1 MERSFE
7 INCNT
12 SFNPPRAFLSILGG
26 EIMGINPTNVRVNMP
41 NLALSTYGQGAR
53 ILTVVYGLSTTR
65 YTFSDQ
71 NWLTAI
77 GCDDMAAVTG
87 LANRSFSG
95 GCVSYCQSAGDSGG
109 VASCPND
116 SNGFGLGTGCCRT
129 PIPKGTTN
137 LFVNLT
143 DVHRN
148 WRNNKLFS
156 TSYAFVGEMVTSN
169 FSYRLN
175 DLNNATIFLSDNWS
189 AKNTPPVVLDWKIGQ
204 QNCDE
209 ARRNLTTYACK
220 ANSECVNFDT
230 NIVGYLCNCSK
241 GYQGNPYLDPGCQD
255 SDECADNPCDPNADC
270 TNIPGSFI
278 CKCRKSYG
286 GDGMKG
292 GSGCTKLPPSTIINV
307 SIGVGAGVG
316 FIMLLAICFYVY
328 KAKQKR
334 NKRIEK
340 EKFFEHLLLQH
351 QTNEGTLER
360 TKLFPAKEL
369 EKATDNFNASRIL
382 GQGGQGT
389 VYKGMLSDGKI
400 VAIKKLK
407 LVDEDQ
413 LEQLINEVV
422 ILSQINHR
430 NVVKLLGCCLAT
442 EVPLLVYEF
451 VSHGTLF
458 DLIHDRNAEISLS
471 WEMRL
476 KMAADIAGALAY
488 LHSASSVPIFH
499 RDIKSSNILLDEKY
513 VVKVSDFGTSKVV
526 AVDQTHLTTLVKGT
540 FGYLDP
546 EYFQT
551 SQFTDKS
558 DVYSFGVVLV
568 ELLTGRRPISPDTR
582 EGDRNLATRFLA
594 SLEAGDLKSILDG
607 RVSEEGGREEVGSVA
622 RLAERCLNHKGK
634 MRPSMREVAIE
645 LESIRM
651 SQMPSTAR
659 GEEGVEISGCE
670 VKPMMITDIDYT
682 WASGK
687 TEISSPSD
695 TRPFISDIV

>member
-1 MERSFE
+1 M
-7 INCNT
+7 
-12 SFNPPRAFLSILGG
+12 
-26 EIMGINPTNVRVNMP
+26 
-41 NLALSTYGQGAR
+41 
-53 ILTVVYGLSTTR
+53 
-65 YTFSDQ
+65 
-71 NWLTAI
+71 
-77 GCDDMAAVTG
+77 
-87 LANRSFSG
+87 
-95 GCVSYCQSAGDSGG
+95 
-109 VASCPND
+109 
-116 SNGFGLGTGCCRT
+116 
-129 PIPKGTTN
+129 
-137 LFVNLT
+137 
-143 DVHRN
+143 
-148 WRNNKLFS
+148 
-156 TSYAFVGEMVTSN
+156 
-169 FSYRLN
+169 
-175 DLNNATIFLSDNWS
+175 
-189 AKNTPPVVLDWKIGQ
+189 
-204 QNCDE
+204 
-209 ARRNLTTYACK
+209 
-220 ANSECVNFDT
+220 
-230 NIVGYLCNCSK
+230 
-241 GYQGNPYLDPGCQD
+241 
-255 SDECADNPCDPNADC
+255 
-270 TNIPGSFI
+270 
-278 CKCRKSYG
+278 
-286 GDGMKG
+286 
-292 GSGCTKLPPSTIINV
+292 
-307 SIGVGAGVG
+307 G
-316 FIMLLAICFYVY
+316 FIMLLAICFYAY

-442 EVPLLVYEF
+442 DVPLLVYEF

-471 WEMRL
+471 WDMRL

-558 DVYSFGVVLV
+558 DVYSFGVVLA
-568 ELLTGRRPISPDTR
+568 ELLTGRRPISPDTT

-594 SLEAGDLKSILDG
+594 TLEAGDLESILDA
-607 RVSEEGGREEVGSVA
+607 RVSGEGGREEVGSVA

-651 SQMPSTAR
+651 SQMPTNAR
-659 GEEGVEISGCE
+659 DEEGVEISGCE
-670 VKPMMITDIDYT
+670 VKPTMITDIDYT

-687 TEISSPSD
+687 SEISSPSD